1 MKISK
6 RMSGLLKL
14 SVVMVAALLCVSLAV
29 ASFAGSAV
37 ANAESL
43 TISQGSTATLDKT
56 GKIMSLRFTSAAD
69 WKSGY
74 EVKYDS
80 NLSALTTI
88 FDGTKNG
95 SSVTNYGDDGSM
107 HFVHKNK
114 AGSTRTM
121 IITYMQ
127 LDTYLQQLA
136 ALGALNVQAKMTSA
150 NSDVGSITL
159 KAYFESDT
167 PTAAAIDSTN
177 DDSQGNLGTIR
188 DNEDYVFAATSK
200 AGQNLSA
207 TGTSFATHAVPS
219 TAKYM
224 LLVIQT
230 KRSYAAN
237 LKDGP
242 ADFSDISVKFSVD
255 ASKLAGNITY
265 MEQTVPGN
273 TFANVTSISVNAKG
287 ANTPYG
293 LTAPDTKTEIGAGF
307 YTVSGTTAAMADL
320 LFEGKTSKGVEV
332 KGAMLCPTGMGS
344 VVSGGTVTEKITF
357 AFDGGAEK
365 TLAEAISD
373 GYVSSNSAN
382 TWGDY
387 ATTVNFNW
395 TFSKNT
401 NVVVRFYN
409 LKGDALTWNITLTG
423 IDTDAPQ
430 TPVFAAN
437 ASDWYTSDQAIDLFD
452 VSSSSAENGVT
463 YLYQYAY
470 SAASFE
476 AIDESTLTLK
486 RSSRT
491 TTEVKAENLTGTALS
506 FSFPKGSGYYKVK
519 AVAVDGAGNCSAE
532 TPVYNLKLDK
542 DVPVANIKVTTSDGA
557 NYPDGEWVNKD
568 VSITFVRLRQT
579 VSGTT
584 FMYSVDGGA
593 TWDAA
598 NTVTEGDV
606 LAVTVPSGSYK
617 SFEYKFK
624 AVKGTGEEVEVGD
637 ELYRINVDKK
647 IPELPTITAFDDYLV
662 SKGFNWL
669 TDGWT
674 MPVSF
679 DYSDEGLG
687 LGDGVMLYYT
697 VTERGGTL
705 IGSEEY
711 ALNPTDNRVVFDF
724 SGSTMGGTRKITLY
738 VVDQAGNRSASDLV
752 IEFLADANVYTIGA
766 EAEMNALTG
775 ENGGRIVTDK
785 ADRKYRR
792 NDVVSGRI
800 VADAGYRFFAE
811 DFDYVYGG
819 KTVSLTADGE
829 FTVDLFKEDV
839 TADPSEISFAAS
851 FRLLVTPVAE
861 NASLVYNGAAQV
873 PVLKDAG
880 GRAIDDLYAY
890 AANDLSSVSGLNTGD
905 YSFTLT
911 YKNNKDVFFTD
922 TEIAFSVVP
931 AALTVIPGGGQWKTY
946 GEADPS
952 ALTFDVEG
960 LVGSNVLDAS
970 SVLLRASGEN
980 VGFYAYDVSGI
991 IVTDGNGGKNYVVT
1005 LADQAAEFEI
1015 VKREITLKPETYSVT
1030 YSAET
1035 LYVSAVF
1042 AGGSMAAGDDV
1053 SGLNVK
1059 FLIGENAGEYL
1070 PVPVTKSGDSTDVAG
1085 ASENANYLISF
1096 DVSKKVVITPRT
1108 VNFTVENVKV
1118 KYGDA
1123 EAKPTVSA
1131 SDALI
1136 TEKDYVVSVIERE
1149 AGTDVGQYSYVRAE
1163 IEILSAN
1170 FVLGTVDVVSGKYEI
1185 EKKDLVVKVENE
1197 ARYGDDFTAILTFEG
1212 LVSGETI
1219 PEEYTSYHAGI
1230 LTAVGIVDV
1239 LTDEFAANVSAALS
1253 NYNVDLSAAKKI
1265 TVLPRRVTAKIG
1277 RNVLVEELTG
1287 NPVTSDPASIG
1298 LTFENLVEGGPETS
1312 AVTLTYKDET
1322 GATVTP
1328 GGEGFFKVIVSGLP
1342 AEYELVG
1349 EVTLVIGKGKIVE
1362 ISLKTSGKI
1371 YDGKAVDVAS
1381 VLALTA
1387 DGAEFA
1393 AADGEVTV
1401 SLVGATEIRNSGS
1414 YVVSVIV
1421 KRAATETEPAYFGSA
1436 ELTYVVEKAKV
1447 VLTVAGANRVY
1458 GDNVPTV
1465 LDYTVSGLAE
1475 GHNLAAELAGF
1486 DEVNAGSYVISV
1498 VSAVATDE
1506 NGEDVSANYD
1516 VSLQNAEY
1524 VVEKAVLNVRFASGK
1539 AEYGALRPAVS
1550 FTFDG
1555 FRNGDDVSSVT
1566 VGTATVKSD
1575 LAILVPGVYT
1585 EVETKGFAAENY
1597 EIVFVTEGFEFV
1609 VGRKVVHITSKDA
1622 YASEREYNGTDAAEG
1637 GIDVSPYVVG
1647 TDDVSV
1653 SASVR
1658 FDSVNSGSRKVLFE
1672 NIKLVGAN
1680 ADYYELISDSV
1691 ITLDGVVISKY
1702 VWTVN
1707 ASTFD
1712 VQIAGK
1718 VYDGTDAIP
1727 AGSITGAEA
1736 GIPDLF
1742 KKSGVKITVT
1752 GVYDNKN
1759 AGTDRTAVLT
1769 VSVALENWAL
1779 NVDFV
1784 EDGTVERLTSDKNKV
1799 TFRFT
1804 KSGLEITKR
1813 ELVLKSVK
1821 ANDMVFSGKSALD
1834 YLKFS
1839 YTFEENKGIASGD
1852 IVFLDV
1858 SGVLDDV
1865 NVGRS
1870 TATYTVNGLRTA
1882 GSWANYVLNIEDN
1895 AAFLDT
1901 ELSNEINVTP
1911 LELILGVKL
1920 EEGRIYTGADDN
1932 TIGIES
1938 ASLSWGADG
1947 GTGINLNDAFIWN
1960 REVVAMFADGTGN
1973 VLLDNRGNPAQKRVV
1988 ISGIALTQT
1997 DAVAADSVLSAD
2009 PKYDVSNYVILGVS
2023 GGVYYTEALISPKN
2037 ISIESGKIV
2046 LNDKFY
2052 DKTTDGSISF
2062 QPNAIEGIVESD
2074 KGLVEPK
2081 SVVKWNG
2088 TEAGENTAYVDI
2100 IGLVGER
2107 AANYVL
2113 SETISGMI
2121 MSGNIK
2127 PAEVRIDE
2135 VVFEDKN
2142 YDGTTSATFARA
2154 SISGVYDGDR
2164 VELEV
2169 YDYAFVSSDV
2179 AYVSEGVYN
2188 KIKVIGKARL
2198 KDGSNR
2204 NYSLYDGGVEADF
2217 VTVEESATIYPYVLS
2232 FGRKDIKIDPI
2243 VYELSFLDLD
2253 PSQPMDID
2261 KNNYRISY
2269 ETLPGGEKIEIRFLS
2284 ARYMS
2289 VAVGSSISCEFVVEG
2304 IYSDNRI
2311 NRNYVLNGSNVITC
2325 GARIRPA
2332 EVEIAVAGT
2341 GYEVEYGS
2349 VFDVSKVGIDY
2360 TVNGVRL
2367 ASTSA
2372 EYRKIADIAKT
2383 IVVCEQNA
2391 KTPVGS
2397 ASITLSFSAS
2407 SSFDFST
2414 KPGSVRITPA
2424 KLYVSTTD
2432 VHVIAGNE
2440 VILNEIVY
2448 SGFKNGDNQSVLKQ
2462 TPRLSTEAN
2471 RFSPVGE
2478 YAIVIS
2484 GGEATNYEFEY
2495 DLAAKV
2501 IVSQS
2506 QVEGSRWKDATEENG
2521 KYVKTAKYNY
2531 GMAVSMEVITT
2542 NVDYKVSYFVYRND
2556 AYGADGE
2563 EALAAA
2569 TEVGKYYI
2577 KAVVSHEGSK
2587 SQELYGILY
2596 ITKADLNVEVYG
2608 YDSVTYD
2615 GRPHSVSG
2623 RVNGVQGLEVTVWY
2637 LDKSNATARPTKDAP
2652 INAGTYS
2659 VWAEFDGS
2667 ANNNYNTAKSVERT
2681 FVINK
2686 ATVSVTVEKD
2696 QFIFDGN
2703 AKQIVYSVA
2712 NKDILSEQGVY
2723 VAVRYFYGAND
2734 SQIVYDPEYPGA
2746 ANSGEAPY
2754 EVGSYVYEITLVGGK
2769 EGNYVVKRTTGVGL
2783 TGTLIIGQ
2791 SSVTGGSINK
2801 ITVTPKSEG
2810 TPTIIPVDTELTY
2823 VHYASLEEAEKS
2835 AGATNIWKAMSEGNV
2850 LSADESLIFL
2860 TKLAVINNG
2869 VESNAFSGPVTV
2881 KLQLPAGIAG
2891 SNVKLARVNSS
2902 GEIIGYVNCT
2912 FEGDSVVFET
2922 QDLGYYAF
2930 VKEAILNTTVVY
2942 ILLGVLGF
2950 LLAAGVM
2957 VISLKKAAQYRN
2969 MKAIVDAKADID
2981 R

>member
-43 TISQGSTATLDKT
+43 TISHGSTATLDKT
-56 GKIMSLRFTSAAD
+56 GKIMNLKFTSAAD

-80 NLSALTTI
+80 NLSSLAT
-88 FDGTKNG
+88 FFHGN
-95 SSVTNYGDDGSM
+95 SAEVTYSDDGSVSVKVTASAINYQAM
-107 HFVHKNK
+107 VLSYF
-114 AGSTRTM
+114 SF
-121 IITYMQ
+121 
-127 LDTYLQQLA
+127 DTYLQELA
-136 ALGALNVQAKMTSA
+136 NIGALRVQVKASTSKSGNISDMWIKGYFNNDDIVGMSGIDNTSDDTDA
-150 NSDVGSITL
+150 NSGFKRIRD
-159 KAYFESDT
+159 
-167 PTAAAIDSTN
+167 DSTYEFA
-177 DDSQGNLGTIR
+177 SGT
-188 DNEDYVFAATSK
+188 DLNANS
-200 AGQNLSA
+200 S
-207 TGTSFATHAVPS
+207 SFNTFTVPS
-219 TAKYM
+219 GSKYFALNLQLKKGATKNHTA
-224 LLVIQT
+224 T
-230 KRSYAAN
+230 
-237 LKDGP
+237 
-242 ADFSDISVKFSVD
+242 FSNISVKFSVD
-255 ASKLAGNITY
+255 ASKLAGNVTY

-307 YTVSGTTAAMADL
+307 YTVSGTTAAMSDL

-365 TLAEAISD
+365 TLAEAISE

-395 TFSKNT
+395 TFLKNT

-423 IDTDAPQ
+423 IDTDAPE

-437 ASDWYTSDQAIDLFD
+437 DSDWYTSDQAIDLFD
-452 VSSSSAENGVT
+452 VSSSSDENGVT

-486 RSSRT
+486 RSSKT
-491 TTEVKAENLTGTALS
+491 TTEVKAENLTGTSLS

-606 LAVTVPSGSYK
+606 LAVTVPSGSYN

-724 SGSTMGGTRKITLY
+724 SGSTLGGTRKITLY

-766 EAEMNALTG
+766 EAKENALTD

-811 DFDYVYGG
+811 DFDYVYGV

-851 FRLLVTPVAE
+851 FRLLVAPVAE

-922 TEIAFSVVP
+922 TEIVFSVVP

-960 LVGSNVLDAS
+960 LVGSDVLDAS
-970 SVLLRASGEN
+970 SVLKRASGEN

-991 IVTDGNGGKNYVVT
+991 LVTDGNGGKNYVVT

-1035 LYVSAVF
+1035 LYVSAVL

-1185 EKKDLVVKVENE
+1185 EKKDLIVKVENE

-1219 PEEYTSYHAGI
+1219 PEEYTSYHAGV

-1393 AADGEVTV
+1393 AAEGEVTV

-1475 GHNLAAELAGF
+1475 GHNLVAELAGF
-1486 DEVNAGSYVISV
+1486 DKANAGSYVISV

-1506 NGEDVSANYD
+1506 NGGDVSANYD

-1524 VVEKAVLNVRFASGK
+1524 VVKKAVLNVKFASGK

-1609 VGRKVVHITSKDA
+1609 VARKVVKITSQDA
-1622 YASEREYNGTDAAEG
+1622 YAYEKVYDGTDAAEG

-1658 FDSVNSGSRKVLFE
+1658 FDSVDSGSRKVLFE
-1672 NIKLVGAN
+1672 NIKIVGAN

-1858 SGVLDDV
+1858 SGGLDDV
-1865 NVGRS
+1865 NVGRR
-1870 TATYTVNGLRTA
+1870 TATYIVNGLRTA

-1895 AAFLDT
+1895 AAFLGT
-1901 ELSNEINVTP
+1901 ELFNEINVTP

-1947 GTGINLNDAFIWN
+1947 STGINLNDAFIWN

-2100 IGLVGER
+2100 VGLVGER

-2169 YDYAFVSSDV
+2169 YDYAFVSSDA

-2253 PSQPMDID
+2253 PSQPMNID

-2440 VILNEIVY
+2440 VILNEIIY

-2462 TPRLSTEAN
+2462 APRLSTEAN

-2569 TEVGKYYI
+2569 TEVGTYYI

-2912 FEGDSVVFET
+2912 FEGDSAVFET

-2930 VKEAILNTTVVY
+2930 VKEAILNTTVIY

>member
-56 GKIMSLRFTSAAD
+56 GKIMNLKFTSAAD

-80 NLSALTTI
+80 NLSSLAT
-88 FDGTKNG
+88 FFHGNSAD
-95 SSVTNYGDDGSM
+95 VTYSDDGS
-107 HFVHKNK
+107 VSVKYTS
-114 AGSTRTM
+114 AIVDYQTM
-121 IITYMQ
+121 VLSYFSF
-127 LDTYLQQLA
+127 DTYLQELA
-136 ALGALNVQAKMTSA
+136 NIGALKVQVKASTSGTNKITGIWIKGYFNNDDIVGMSAIDNTDKDTDA
-150 NSDVGSITL
+150 NSGF
-159 KAYFESDT
+159 KR
-167 PTAAAIDSTN
+167 
-177 DDSQGNLGTIR
+177 IR
-188 DNEDYVFAATSK
+188 DDGTYEFASGKGLDANSSSFNTVTVP
-200 AGQNLSA
+200 AG
-207 TGTSFATHAVPS
+207 
-219 TAKYM
+219 AKYFA
-224 LLVIQT
+224 L
-230 KRSYAAN
+230 N
-237 LKDGP
+237 LQSKKSTLSNHT
-242 ADFSDISVKFSVD
+242 ATFSNISVKFSVD
-255 ASKLAGNITY
+255 TSKLAGNITY

-287 ANTPYG
+287 ANTTYG

-307 YTVSGTTAAMADL
+307 YTVDGTTAAMSDL

-365 TLAEAISD
+365 TLAEAISG

-395 TFSKNT
+395 TFLKNT
-401 NVVVRFYN
+401 KVVVRFYN

-423 IDTDAPQ
+423 IDTDAPE
-430 TPVFAAN
+430 TPVFSAN

-452 VSSSSAENGVT
+452 VSSSSAEKGVT

-491 TTEVKAENLTGTALS
+491 TTEVKAENLTGTSLS

-785 ADRKYRR
+785 PDRKYRR
-792 NDVVSGRI
+792 NDVVSGKI
-800 VADAGYRFFAE
+800 VADTGYRFFAE

-851 FRLLVTPVAE
+851 FRLLVAPVAE
-861 NASLVYNGAAQV
+861 NESLVYNGAAQV

-880 GRAIDDLYAY
+880 GRAIADLYAY

-911 YKNNKDVFFTD
+911 YLNNKDVFFTD
-922 TEIAFSVVP
+922 TEIAFSVIP

-952 ALTFDVEG
+952 ALAFDVEG
-960 LVGSNVLDAS
+960 LVGSDVLDAS
-970 SVLLRASGEN
+970 SVLLRANGEN

-991 IVTDGNGGKNYVVT
+991 LVTDGNGGKNYVVT

-1035 LYVSAVF
+1035 LYVSAVL

-1085 ASENANYLISF
+1085 ALENANYMISF
-1096 DVSKKVVITPRT
+1096 EVSKKVVITPRT

-1131 SDALI
+1131 SDDLI

-1219 PEEYTSYHAGI
+1219 PEEYASYHAGV

-1239 LTDEFAANVSAALS
+1239 LTEEFAANVSAALS
-1253 NYNVDLSAAKKI
+1253 NYNVDLSAAKSI

-1277 RNVLVEELTG
+1277 RTVIADELTE

-1328 GGEGFFKVIVSGLP
+1328 DGEGFFKVIVSGLP
-1342 AEYELVG
+1342 AEYELIG
-1349 EVTLVIGKGKIVE
+1349 EITLVIGKGKIVE

-1381 VLALTA
+1381 VLVLTA

-1447 VLTVAGANRVY
+1447 VLTVAGADRVY

-1498 VSAVATDE
+1498 VSVVATDE

-1524 VVEKAVLNVRFASGK
+1524 VVEKAILNVRFASGK

-1575 LAILVPGVYT
+1575 LTILVPGVYT
-1585 EVETKGFAAENY
+1585 EVETRGFAAENY

-1609 VGRKVVHITSKDA
+1609 VGRKVINITSQDA
-1622 YASEREYNGTDAAEG
+1622 YAYEKVYDGTDAAEG

-1658 FDSVNSGSRKVLFE
+1658 FDSVNSGSRSVIFE
-1672 NIKLVGAN
+1672 NVKLVGAN

-1727 AGSITGAEA
+1727 SGSITGAEA
-1736 GIPDLF
+1736 GIPDIF

-1865 NVGRS
+1865 NVGRR

-1901 ELSNEINVTP
+1901 ELSNEVNVTP

-1947 GTGINLNDAFIWN
+1947 GTGIGLNDAFVWN
-1960 REVVAMFADGTGN
+1960 REVVATFADGTGN
-1973 VLLDNRGNPAQKRVV
+1973 VLLDNRGNPVQKRVV

-2009 PKYDVSNYVILGVS
+2009 PKYDVSNYVISGVS

-2037 ISIESGKIV
+2037 ISIEVGKIV

-2081 SVVKWNG
+2081 SIVKWNG

-2100 IGLVGER
+2100 VGLVGER

-2142 YDGTTSATFARA
+2142 YDGTASATFARA

-2397 ASITLSFSAS
+2397 ASITLSYSSS
-2407 SSFDFST
+2407 SSFEFST

-2462 TPRLSTEAN
+2462 APRLTTEAN
-2471 RFSPVGE
+2471 RFSSVGE

-2495 DLAAKV
+2495 DNTAKV

-2569 TEVGKYYI
+2569 TEVGTYYI

-2637 LDKSNATARPTKDAP
+2637 LDKSNANARPTKDAP
-2652 INAGTYS
+2652 TNAGTYS

-2734 SQIVYDPEYPGA
+2734 SQIVYDPEYPDA

-2835 AGATNIWKAMSEGNV
+2835 AGASNIWKAMSEGNA

-2860 TKLAVINNG
+2860 AKLAVINNG
-2869 VESNAFSGPVTV
+2869 VESNAFGGPVTV

-2950 LLAAGVM
+2950 LLATGVM